1 MQGQGLDH
9 DALDRLRQTHP
20 AWRLLAADH
29 APLLLGFF
37 ESAFIR
43 PNRRAI
49 PASELISHL
58 DAYLSQLAET
68 HGAERYPKSA
78 RQYLDDWAAPER
90 GFLRKYYPR
99 TGDDAEFDLTP
110 SAERA
115 LEWIQ
120 GLLPQEFVGTESRL
134 LTLLQLLRDLAI
146 GAHTD
151 PAARVEQLESQR
163 AELQREIERVQSG
176 RAGPMDATQIRER
189 YFQIAD
195 TARRLLGDFRQV
207 EENFRGLDAQT
218 RERIALSTQAKG
230 ALLDDIFGATDHIRQ
245 SDQGKSFDA
254 FWEFLMSPQRQDEMQ
269 KWLRAVHELPPV
281 NELAPDEFMRRIPYL
296 LLDAGEKVHGTV
308 AQLVEQLRRYVDDQA
323 QLENRR
329 ILDLIRNIE
338 GHAVALKP
346 APPRDPAFAAI
357 DEMAPQFTL
366 PMCRALYRP
375 PRNPVL
381 QSGAVET
388 GEAVLDLSALFAQ
401 SAVDEQVLRARI
413 DELLRGRTQVTLA
426 EVAAAFP
433 PEHGLSEIV
442 AYLRIAAAGDD
453 AATVDET
460 VTELVD
466 LPAHANKPPKRVRVP
481 RVIFTGR

>member
-1 MQGQGLDH
+1 MQNLDH

-37 ESAFIR
+37 DAAFIR

-49 PASELISHL
+49 PATELVAHL
-58 DAYLSQLAET
+58 DAFLSQLAET
-68 HGAERYPKSA
+68 HGRERYPKSA

-120 GLLPQEFVGTESRL
+120 GLLPQQFVGTESRL
-134 LTLLQLLRDLAI
+134 LTLLHLLRDLAI

-151 PAARVEQLESQR
+151 PKARVEQLERQR

-176 RAGPMDATQIRER
+176 RSGPMDATQIRER

-254 FWEFLMSPQRQDEMQ
+254 FWEFLMSPQKQDELQ
-269 KWLRAVHELPPV
+269 AWLRAVHALPPV
-281 NELAPDEFMRRIPYL
+281 GELAPDEFMRNIPYL

-308 AQLVEQLRRYVDDQA
+308 AQLVEQLRRYIDDQA

-329 ILDLIRNIE
+329 ILDIIRDIE
-338 GHAVALKP
+338 AHAVALKA

-357 DEMAPQFTL
+357 DDMAPEFAL
-366 PMCRALYRP
+366 PMCRALYTP

-381 QSGAVET
+381 QSSAVEA

-401 SAVDEQVLRARI
+401 SAVDEQA
-413 DELLRGRTQVTLA
+413 LRGHIAASLRGKTQVTLA

-442 AYLRIAAAGDD
+442 AYLRIAAGDAG
-453 AATVDET
+453 ATVDET
-460 VTELVD
+460 VTELVH
-466 LPAHANKPPKRVRVP
+466 LPAQADKAAKRVRVP
-481 RVIFTGR
+481 RVIFTG